1 MGLLLKNSLC
11 GPGDLD
17 FNPVARP
24 CRLISLDQL
33 PPLKSDGVGERDD
46 GWVSNSKS
54 GRNESPQGPQG
65 PEALVGSSAFP
76 PAHSLLEWQT
86 LDRHTHLTN
95 SATSP

>member
-17 FNPVARP
+17 FNPVARS

-46 GWVSNSKS
+46 G
-54 GRNESPQGPQG
+54 
-65 PEALVGSSAFP
+65 
-76 PAHSLLEWQT
+76 
-86 LDRHTHLTN
+86 
-95 SATSP
+95 